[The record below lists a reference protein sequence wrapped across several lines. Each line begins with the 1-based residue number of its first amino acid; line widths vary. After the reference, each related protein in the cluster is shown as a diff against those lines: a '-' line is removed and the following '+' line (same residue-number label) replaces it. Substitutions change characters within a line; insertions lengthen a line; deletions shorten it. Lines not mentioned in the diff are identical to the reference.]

1 MFIGHGDDDRV
12 NEMSVQ
18 LFQAQGTFPSA
29 LGAAIFRL
37 VEMLEDDEI
46 IENGATGASWER

>member
-1 MFIGHGDDDRV
+1 
-12 NEMSVQ
+12 
-18 LFQAQGTFPSA
+18 

-46 IENGATGASWER
+46 IENGATGVSWE

>member
-1 MFIGHGDDDRV
+1 MFIGYGDDDRV

-18 LFQAQGTFPSA
+18 LFQAQGTFPSV

-46 IENGATGASWER
+46 MENGATGIS

>member
-46 IENGATGASWER
+46 IENGATGVSWE

>member
-1 MFIGHGDDDRV
+1 
-12 NEMSVQ
+12 
-18 LFQAQGTFPSA
+18 

-46 IENGATGASWER
+46 MENGATGVSWERWE